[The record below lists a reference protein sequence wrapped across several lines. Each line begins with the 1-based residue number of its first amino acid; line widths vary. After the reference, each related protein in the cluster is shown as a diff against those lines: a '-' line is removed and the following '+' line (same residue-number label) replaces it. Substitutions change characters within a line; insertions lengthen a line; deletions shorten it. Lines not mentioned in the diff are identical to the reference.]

1 MNRQGTPLSMSGGR
15 YLDRF
20 EKRDGRWAIAARIC
34 VRDWA
39 PLAAPPDVLDQAA
52 LTSVTLTPE
61 MAELARSGPQ
71 ISRDRN
77 DPSYKRPLP
86 VRGPQASRD

>member
-1 MNRQGTPLSMSGGR
+1 MNRHGTPLSMGGGR

-20 EKRDGRWAIAARIC
+20 EKRDGRWAIAARVC

-52 LTSVTLTPE
+52 LTAVPLTPE
-61 MAELARSGPQ
+61 IAEPVVLLAANE
-71 ISRDRN
+71 RDYA
-77 DPSYKRPLP
+77 PS
-86 VRGPQASRD
+86 A